1 VGNTRGHSSA
11 EEMTSAL
18 LANTGINPSVDQL
31 SVGHRRDAAA
41 PWTTV
46 HPVTATAQMKL
57 QNVALEETQKDKP
70 HMPLPVWNLKHLVQW
85 WEELD
90 VGGAGQGY
98 FIIIR

>member
-1 VGNTRGHSSA
+1 
-11 EEMTSAL
+11 
-18 LANTGINPSVDQL
+18 
-31 SVGHRRDAAA
+31 
-41 PWTTV
+41 
-46 HPVTATAQMKL
+46 MKL